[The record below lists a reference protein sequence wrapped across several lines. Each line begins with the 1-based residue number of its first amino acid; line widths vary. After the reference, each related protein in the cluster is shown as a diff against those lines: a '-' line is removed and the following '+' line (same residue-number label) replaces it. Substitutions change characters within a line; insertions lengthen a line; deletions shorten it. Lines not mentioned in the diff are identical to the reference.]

1 MIVQDMLL
9 RNAVSPFSPTE
20 VIRSPSLAKVYI
32 LLVDWMEKG
41 EYKWFDLTLNGWQ
54 GGRDKKSGP
63 WEDYIYKK
71 LWAWK

>member
-1 MIVQDMLL
+1 
-9 RNAVSPFSPTE
+9 
-20 VIRSPSLAKVYI
+20 
-32 LLVDWMEKG
+32 MEKG